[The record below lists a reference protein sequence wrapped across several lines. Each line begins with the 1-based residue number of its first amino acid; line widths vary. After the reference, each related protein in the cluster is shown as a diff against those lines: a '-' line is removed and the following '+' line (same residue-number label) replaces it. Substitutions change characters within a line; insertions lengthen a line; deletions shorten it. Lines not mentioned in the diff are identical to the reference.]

1 MPARGWEQCGVM
13 WLGFPAL
20 VLWGLSPWGAR
31 CCGHK
36 EEHRSGGVPGSPA
49 PAPTQGPVLQH
60 SCVAAS
66 LQRPGQHRYQQGES
80 GGAGNDAQ
88 TIPHLPAA
96 TQNQGAERD
105 PSPPHGQQGRKRGL
119 KGILP
124 ENCSLPKHSVVV
136 FFFFFPPNSGKC
148 PNLHLQPLLGD
159 AHAAVG
165 SSRCV
170 GDAAGR
176 AGTRRFAA
184 APGAVGAQL
193 STRSSNGAP
202 EVLGAAA
209 RGGSAPSQP
218 AQPGTGQQGRGAG
231 RRCPGGAQPQPPL
244 PCLA

>member
-1 MPARGWEQCGVM
+1 MPAQGWEQCGVM
-13 WLGFPAL
+13 WLGFPARPKGFEPMGCP
-20 VLWGLSPWGAR
+20 VLGTQRGAQV
-31 CCGHK
+31 
-36 EEHRSGGVPGSPA
+36 GGVPGSPA
-49 PAPTQGPVLQH
+49 PDPTQGPVLQH

-66 LQRPGQHRYQQGES
+66 LQRPGQHRCQQGES
-80 GGAGNDAQ
+80 GDAGNDAQ

-105 PSPPHGQQGRKRGL
+105 PSPPHGQQGRKRGF
-119 KGILP
+119 
-124 ENCSLPKHSVVV
+124 SLNIALCPNTAL
-136 FFFFFPPNSGKC
+136 FFFSPNSGKC
-148 PNLHLQPLLGD
+148 PNLHLHSLPGD
-159 AHAAVG
+159 AHAAAG

-170 GDAAGR
+170 GDADGR

-184 APGAVGAQL
+184 ALGAVGAQL

-202 EVLGAAA
+202 EALRAAA